1 MESPNEKVKGEQS
14 MMINLTFIREMAR
27 RFHEDEIPRLS
38 AELAY
43 FFLLSL
49 FPFLIFLFTL
59 LAYLPLPHEDV
70 LSLVRQYAPEEA
82 IHLIEANIHKIMDY
96 QNGKL
101 LSLSIIGAIW
111 SASNGMNAI
120 VRAFN
125 RAYDVEENRP
135 FFIARGVSILL
146 TFGMIFVII
155 VALLLPVFGK
165 TIGLFLFSEF
175 GFSHTFLTIWNAF
188 RWAVSFVIL
197 FIVFTAL
204 YYFAPNKRLCYADV
218 VRGALFATIGW
229 IITSLAFSYY
239 VGNFANYTAMY
250 GSLGG
255 MIILMVWF
263 YLSGMIIIL
272 GGEMNAIFDC
282 ERKGRKRER

>member
-1 MESPNEKVKGEQS
+1 MI
-14 MMINLTFIREMAR
+14 INLMFIREMVR
-27 RFHEDEIPRLS
+27 RFQEDEIPRLS

-43 FFLLSL
+43 YFLLSL

-59 LAYLPLPHEDV
+59 LAYLPIPHEDI
-70 LSLVRQYAPEEA
+70 LSVVRQYAPKEA
-82 IHLIEANIHKIMDY
+82 LHLIEASIHRVMGY

-101 LSLSIIGAIW
+101 LSFSIIGAIW

-135 FFIARGVSILL
+135 FFIARGVSVLL
-146 TFGMIFVII
+146 TIGMIFVII
-155 VALLLPVFGK
+155 VALVLPVFGK
-165 TIGLFLFSEF
+165 MIGLFLFSAF
-175 GFSHTFLTIWNAF
+175 GFSKTFLTVWNAL
-188 RWAVSFVIL
+188 RWVISSLIL
-197 FIVFTAL
+197 FVVFTAL
-204 YYFAPNKRLCYADV
+204 YYFAPNKKLRCANV
-218 VRGALFATIGW
+218 VRGATFATVGW

-239 VGNFANYTAMY
+239 VNNFVYYTAMY

-263 YLSGMIIIL
+263 YLSGMIIVL

-282 ERKGRKRER
+282 EREGRRRER

>member
-1 MESPNEKVKGEQS
+1 
-14 MMINLTFIREMAR
+14 MMINLTFMREMVK
-27 RFHEDEIPRLS
+27 RFQEDEVSRLS

-59 LAYLPLPHEDV
+59 LAYLPIPHEDV
-70 LSLVRQYAPEEA
+70 LSVVRQYAPKEA
-82 IHLIEANIHKIMDY
+82 IYLIETNIHHIMNH

-101 LSLSIIGAIW
+101 LSLGIIGTIW
-111 SASNGMNAI
+111 SASNGINAI

-125 RAYDVEENRP
+125 RAYDVQENRS
-135 FFIARGVSILL
+135 FIVARGVSILL
-146 TFGMIFVII
+146 TIGMMFVII

-165 TIGLFLFSEF
+165 AIGLFLFSVF
-175 GFSHTFLTIWNAF
+175 GFSSTFLTIWNTL
-188 RWAVSFVIL
+188 RWAVSSLIL

-204 YYFAPNKRLCYADV
+204 YYFAPNKRLRYKDV
-218 VRGALFATIGW
+218 MGGALFATIGW
-229 IITSLAFSYY
+229 IVTSLAFSYY
-239 VGNFANYTAMY
+239 VGNFATYTAMY

-255 MIILMVWF
+255 IIILMVWF
-263 YLSGMIIIL
+263 YLSGMIIVL

-282 ERKGRKRER
+282 QREGRKRER